1 MLIPRSDGPV
11 FNRSTRTVW
20 VVGSSEQRFRLNLGS
35 MFDSKVVHVLD
46 DAIALEHFERSGMDW

>member
-1 MLIPRSDGPV
+1 MSVSRSDGPV
-11 FNRSTRTVW
+11 FNRLTRTVW
-20 VVGSSEQRFRLNLGS
+20 LVGSLEQRFRLNLGS